1 MTNDLFEK
9 KRIYVNYGSQIS
21 SKSRNEWIFIYKI
34 ILILFFFSGI
44 LTLFLKLDS
53 SLFPQFLVK
62 SNRGSLPLQDFIS
75 FETPFKTTK
84 QCDCLD

>member
-53 SLFPQFLVK
+53 SLFPQFW
-62 SNRGSLPLQDFIS
+62 SNQIEVPCRC
-75 FETPFKTTK
+75 KTSY
-84 QCDCLD
+84 LLRHH